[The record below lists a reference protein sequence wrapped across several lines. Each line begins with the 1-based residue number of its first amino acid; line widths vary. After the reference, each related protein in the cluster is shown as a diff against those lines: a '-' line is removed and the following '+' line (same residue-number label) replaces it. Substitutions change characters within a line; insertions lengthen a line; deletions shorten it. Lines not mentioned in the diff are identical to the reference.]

1 MSKTEITVDDGNFEY
16 EHSRSSSVGD
26 IHWGMNGN
34 PDNRMATPDG
44 LSSVPYDSVKLAVN
58 EVKKRTVRSGAVKV
72 DLLWADKSIR

>member
-44 LSSVPYDSVKLAVN
+44 FSSLLHDSVKLSVN
-58 EVKKRTVRSGAVKV
+58 RVKKITVRQ
-72 DLLWADKSIR
+72 L